1 MTPQEIDSRIEL
13 LEGAIDAHFGGG
25 RPLPADQLDK
35 LMFEKLE
42 LLRMRSQKR
51 KEYRMSVP
59 GLQERLQEL
68 HRKLGVI
75 RQGQQPDGVVGPL
88 VQQIQDAIRETEALL
103 AHKTAGGF
111 GLGSQLPS

>member
-13 LEGAIDAHFGGG
+13 VEGAIDAHFGGS
-25 RPLPADQLDK
+25 RPLPVDQLDK
-35 LMFEKLE
+35 LMFEKLD
-42 LLRMRSQKR
+42 LLHLRSQKR

-68 HRKLGVI
+68 HRKLGFV
-75 RQGQQPDGVVGPL
+75 QQVQQPGGSVNPL

-103 AHKTAGGF
+103 AHQTGGGF
-111 GLGSQLPS
+111 GLGSQLPG